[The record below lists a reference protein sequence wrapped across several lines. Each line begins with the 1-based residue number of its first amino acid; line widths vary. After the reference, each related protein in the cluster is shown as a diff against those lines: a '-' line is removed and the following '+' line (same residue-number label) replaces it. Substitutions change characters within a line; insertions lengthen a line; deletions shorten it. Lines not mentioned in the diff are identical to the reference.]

1 MQPPPLSPEEHQMIQ
16 ELRPAL
22 ILVLLVTALTGLA
35 YPLSITGIAQLIFP
49 TAANGSLIR
58 KEGQVIGSELIGQ
71 RFTRPDY
78 FHPRP
83 SAAGAGYEADKS
95 GASNL
100 SPSSR
105 ELVDTISARAAILRA
120 DVGERRIP
128 IDMVTAS
135 GSGLDPHITP
145 QSAFAQAGRV
155 ARARNLPETDVYAL
169 IRSHTEE
176 PTFTILGERRVNV
189 LNLNLALDSL
199 ATESPP
205 ALSRDGTNR

>member
-1 MQPPPLSPEEHQMIQ
+1 MIQ

-22 ILVLLVTALTGLA
+22 LLVLIVTALTGLI

-49 TAANGSLIR
+49 TAANGTLILR
-58 KEGQVIGSELIGQ
+58 DGKVIGSELIGQ

-83 SAAGAGYEADKS
+83 SAAGAGYDADKS

-105 ELVDTISARAAILRA
+105 ELVDTLSARAAILRA

-128 IDMVTAS
+128 IDMITTS
-135 GSGLDPHITP
+135 GSGLDPHISP
-145 QSAFAQAGRV
+145 QAAFAQAGRV
-155 ARARNLPETDVYAL
+155 ARERNLTESDVWTL
-169 IRSHTEE
+169 IRSHMEE
-176 PTFTILGERRVNV
+176 RTFTILGERRVNV
-189 LNLNLALDSL
+189 LNLNLALDGL
-199 ATESPP
+199 AKDSSSP

>member
-1 MQPPPLSPEEHQMIQ
+1 MPPLPAKDHRMIQ

-22 ILVLLVTALTGLA
+22 ILVLLVTVLTGLL

-58 KEGQVIGSELIGQ
+58 KDGQVIGSELIGQ
-71 RFTRPDY
+71 RFTRPEY

-83 SAAGAGYEADKS
+83 SAAGAGYEADQS

-105 ELVDTISARAAILRA
+105 ELVDTVSARAAILRA

-128 IDMVTAS
+128 IDMVTGS
-135 GSGLDPHITP
+135 GSGLDPHISP

-155 ARARNLPETDVYAL
+155 ARARNLPETDVYTL
-169 IRSHTEE
+169 IRSHIEE
-176 PTFTILGERRVNV
+176 RTFTILGERRVNV

-199 ATESPP
+199 AKEPSP